1 MDKDLLPNALGSAL
15 AGIITRILTHPLD
28 TAKAR
33 MQASH
38 APNVKPYTGTLDVL
52 RRTFRGEGLVG
63 LYRGFGAVIV
73 GGTPGTILYL
83 CSYDLIKKKMGT
95 IVSSDDSFNG
105 HQFLIHFCSGM
116 LAEAVTCVI
125 YVPVDVIKERLQ
137 VQRNLDN
144 HNMKNVYT
152 SSSGGN
158 VTTGQY
164 KGSFDALQKIIKYEG
179 FRGIYKGYAATLGS
193 FGPFSA
199 FYFLFYEE
207 AKKYAAQYTSS
218 SNHGNVI
225 EQGAQL
231 PLLYLIA
238 CSASSGALAS
248 WITSPLDLAKLR
260 LQVQRGALASSR
272 DQPIGNVQNKSPAI
286 VYNGMIDCL
295 KHVYNQNGVRGL
307 FRGSMARVIHFAP
320 ATTISMTCYEKCRS
334 FFSNN

>member
-1 MDKDLLPNALGSAL
+1 
-15 AGIITRILTHPLD
+15 
-28 TAKAR
+28 

-38 APNVKPYTGTLDVL
+38 PSNVRPYTGTLDVL
-52 RRTFRGEGLVG
+52 QRTFKGEGVLG

-73 GGTPGTILYL
+73 GGTPGTIVYL

-95 IVSSDDSFNG
+95 YVSSHDSSNG
-105 HQFLIHFCSGM
+105 HQFLIHFSSGM

-144 HNMKNVYT
+144 QNM
-152 SSSGGN
+152 SSN
-158 VTTGQY
+158 RNTTTTGQY
-164 KGSFDALQKIIKYEG
+164 KGSLDALQKIMKYEG

-207 AKKYAAQYTSS
+207 AKKYAGQFISS
-218 SNHGNVI
+218 KNQKNVV
-225 EQGAQL
+225 EHDGAPPL

-248 WITSPLDLAKLR
+248 WITSPLDMAKLR
-260 LQVQRGALASSR
+260 LQVQRGALATSR
-272 DQPIGNVQNKSPAI
+272 DQSIGNIQNKSPTI

-295 KHVYNQNGVRGL
+295 KHVYNQHGVHGL

-320 ATTISMTCYEKCRS
+320 ATTISMTCYEKCKS
-334 FFSNN
+334 FFQTNNNVTS